1 MTEPQNLALNS
12 DRPIEQWL
20 DAFNQVARHYRIPI
34 SYETA
39 RLSAVWDRSEDER
52 KKIISLA
59 RRFGLSC
66 NFAAAGD
73 FELAF
78 SRLPVIAEL
87 DDALV
92 VISAVSS
99 DDVADVMVM
108 GDDGASN
115 RLSRSDV
122 MARVRRYVIARPARS
137 VTDARVDT
145 YIRPYQ
151 EHWLR
156 RILMRDIRHYPNI
169 FLASLIANLLAF
181 GTILFSMQVYDRV
194 VPANSYPTLYILF
207 SGVILA
213 IIFEFILRRLRMTL
227 IDGLGKRADLKLSD
241 LIFGHAIRVRS
252 QDRPASTGSFVAQ
265 LRDMEQVREL
275 LTSTSVAA
283 IVDIPFFLVFLLL
296 FFFIAGNLA
305 FIPLAAL
312 VFLVI
317 PGLLLQRRLRSY
329 ANESM
334 REASLRNAMIMEAVQ
349 RLDDV
354 KMLQAEAR
362 FEHQWNHVNE
372 VTSESQMK
380 LRRLTNSLTV
390 WTQNIQNG
398 VYATIVFFGAPRVME
413 GDMTTGALVGA
424 SILGSRMLAPLSQ
437 VTQIFTRLQHAK
449 IGLKSLDA
457 IMRLP
462 TDTPS
467 DEQRIAL
474 PVARGN
480 YALRNAVFRYGD
492 ANMPLALHVEQLD
505 IKAGERVALIGR
517 NGAGKSTLLQGLSGL
532 MIPVS
537 GEVLL
542 DNLALHQIDPADV
555 RQAVGLVSQTSGLF
569 FGSIRD
575 NLTLGAPR
583 AGDEEIL
590 AALGMVGAD
599 EFVRRLPSGLDHPI
613 SEGGRG
619 LSGGQVQS
627 LLLARSLIRQPQ
639 IVLLDEPTAA
649 MDETSERFF
658 MRQFRE
664 WSAGRT
670 VVIATHRMR
679 VLDLV
684 DRIIVMNNGKIVLD
698 DEKGAALETM
708 RKKAA

>member
-1 MTEPQNLALNS
+1 VTEADPA
-12 DRPIEQWL
+12 RPIEQWL
-20 DAFNQVARHYRIPI
+20 DAFQQVARHYRIPI

-39 RLSAVWDRSEDER
+39 RLSAVWDKSEDEDR
-52 KKIISLA
+52 KIISLA
-59 RRFGLSC
+59 GRFGLSC
-66 NFAAAGD
+66 RFVAPGD
-73 FELAF
+73 FEMAL

-87 DDALV
+87 DDALT
-92 VISAVSS
+92 VISAISS

-108 GDDGASN
+108 GDDGVAN

-122 MARVRRYVIARPARS
+122 MARVRRYAVARPSRS

-156 RILMRDIRHYPNI
+156 RILMRDVRHYPNI

-181 GTILFSMQVYDRV
+181 GSILFSMQVYDRV

-227 IDGLGKRADLKLSD
+227 IDGLGKRADLTLSD
-241 LIFGHAIRVRS
+241 LIFGHALRVRS
-252 QDRPASTGSFVAQ
+252 QNRPASTGSFVAQ

-283 IVDIPFFLVFLLL
+283 IVDIPFFLVFLGL
-296 FFFIAGNLA
+296 FFLIAGNLA

-312 VFLVI
+312 LFLVL
-317 PGLLLQRRLRSY
+317 PGLFMQRRLRAY

-334 REASLRNAMIMEAVQ
+334 RESSLRNAMIVEAIQ

-372 VTSESQMK
+372 VTSESQLK

-390 WTQNIQNG
+390 WTQNVQNG

-449 IGLKSLDA
+449 IGISSLDA

-462 TDTPS
+462 TDTPP

-474 PVARGN
+474 PVVLGN
-480 YALRNAVFRYGD
+480 YSLRDAQFRYGD
-492 ANMPLALHVEQLD
+492 ENMPLALHVEKLD

-517 NGAGKSTLLQGLSGL
+517 NGAGKSTLLQALSGL
-532 MIPVS
+532 MPPVS
-537 GEVLL
+537 GQVLL

-555 RQAVGLVSQTSGLF
+555 RQAIGLVSQSSGLF
-569 FGSIRD
+569 FGSVRD

-583 AGDEEIL
+583 ATDEDLFATL
-590 AALGMVGAD
+590 AMVGAD
-599 EFVRRLPSGLDHPI
+599 DFVKRLPSGLDYPI
-613 SEGGRG
+613 SEGGGG
-619 LSGGQVQS
+619 LSGGQVQA
-627 LLLARSLIRQPQ
+627 LLLARSLVRKPQ
-639 IVLLDEPTAA
+639 IVLLDEPTAS
-649 MDETSERFF
+649 MDETSERLFI
-658 MRQFRE
+658 RQFRQ

-670 VVIATHRMR
+670 LVVATHRMR

-684 DRIIVMNNGKIVLD
+684 DRIVVVNNGKIALD
-698 DEKGAALETM
+698 DEKTAALNTM
-708 RKKAA
+708 RGGGVA

>member
-1 MTEPQNLALNS
+1 MTEPQTAL
-12 DRPIEQWL
+12 PIEHWL

-39 RLSAVWDRSEDER
+39 RLSAVWDPTQDEDR
-52 KKIISLA
+52 KITGLA
-59 RRFGLSC
+59 RRFGLTCS
-66 NFAAAGD
+66 FASPAD
-73 FELAF
+73 YELAF
-78 SRLPVIAEL
+78 SRLPVIAEM

-99 DDVADVMVM
+99 GDVADVLVM
-108 GDDGASN
+108 GDDGAAN
-115 RLSRSDV
+115 RLPRSDI
-122 MARVRRYVIARPARS
+122 MARVRRYAVARPARS

-156 RILMRDIRHYPNI
+156 RILMRDVHHYPNI

-227 IDGLGKRADLKLSD
+227 IDGLGKRADLTLSD
-241 LIFGHAIRVRS
+241 LIFGHALRVKS
-252 QDRPASTGSFVAQ
+252 QARPASTGSFVAQ

-283 IVDIPFFLVFLLL
+283 IVDIPFFLVFLGL
-296 FFFIAGNLA
+296 FFLIAGNLA

-312 VFLVI
+312 VFLI
-317 PGLLLQRRLRSY
+317 LPGLLMQRRLRAY

-334 REASLRNAMIMEAVQ
+334 REASLRNAMIMEAIQ

-372 VTSESQMK
+372 VTGESQLK

-457 IMRLP
+457 IMKLP
-462 TDTPS
+462 TDTPP

-474 PVARGN
+474 PVALGN
-480 YALRNAVFRYGD
+480 YSLRDALFRYGD
-492 ANMPLALHVEQLD
+492 ENMPLALHVEKLD

-532 MIPVS
+532 MTPVA

-555 RQAVGLVSQTSGLF
+555 RQSVGLVSQTSGLF

-583 AGDEEIL
+583 ASDEELL
-590 AALGMVGAD
+590 ATLGMVGAD
-599 EFVRRLPSGLDHPI
+599 EFVRRLPSGLDYPI
-613 SEGGRG
+613 SEGGGG
-619 LSGGQVQS
+619 LSGGQVQA

-639 IVLLDEPTAA
+639 IILLDEPTAS
-649 MDETSERFF
+649 MDETSERQF
-658 MRQFRE
+658 MREFRQ
-664 WSAGRT
+664 WCTGRT
-670 VVIATHRMR
+670 LIVATHRMR

-684 DRIIVMNNGKIVLD
+684 DRVIVLNNGRVMLD
-698 DEKGAALETM
+698 DEKVAALNTMRGGAA
-708 RKKAA
+708 A